1 MIQTMG
7 LTKRY
12 GKFTAVDGV
21 NLNIPAGQIYGFLGP
36 NGAGKTSTIMMLL
49 GILKPTAGSIRL
61 FGEEY
66 HPGRLDLRKRIGVV
80 PEKQPLG
87 MWSWMTAEEYLFLFA
102 DLFQVPDPGER
113 IGALL
118 EKVGLSDVRRK
129 RISEFSHGMMQKLS
143 IIRALLP
150 DPDILFLD
158 EPISGLDPFGVKQTR
173 DLILEE
179 NREGRTIF
187 ISSHILSEVEKICHR
202 VAIIFQGRLLAEDQ
216 MGSLLGGLTKER
228 EIHVDLESLPED
240 LPGAVRG
247 LPFVREAAGAGNTLV
262 VKVPKKGD
270 YRKDLSAFL
279 IGRGLVPLA
288 IQEKSLSLE
297 EAFVTITQENVQL
310 LAGMGAGSGGRS

>member
-1 MIQTMG
+1 MIQTTG

-12 GKFTAVDGV
+12 GRFTAVDGV
-21 NLNIPAGQIYGFLGP
+21 SLNIPAGQIYGFLGP

-49 GILKPTAGSIRL
+49 GVLKPTSGSIRL

-66 HPGRLDLRKRIGVV
+66 HPGRLDLRRRIGVV

-87 MWSWMTAEEYLFLFA
+87 MWSWMTAEEYLAMFA
-102 DLFQVPDPGER
+102 ELFQVPDPGER

-129 RISEFSHGMMQKLS
+129 RMAEFSHGMMQKLS

-202 VAIIFQGRLLAEDQ
+202 VAIIYQGRLLAEDQ
-216 MGSLLGGLTKER
+216 MGSLLASLTKDR

-240 LPGAVRG
+240 LAAAVRG
-247 LPFVREAAGAGNTLV
+247 LAFVREAAGAGNTLV

-270 YRKDLSAFL
+270 YRRDLSAFL

-297 EAFVTITQENVQL
+297 EAFVTITQENVRL
-310 LAGMGAGSGGRS
+310 FAGLGGRA

>member
-1 MIQTMG
+1 MIQTTG

-12 GKFTAVDGV
+12 GRFTAVDGV
-21 NLNIPAGQIYGFLGP
+21 SLNIPAGQIYGFLGP

-49 GILKPTAGSIRL
+49 GILKPTSGSIRL

-66 HPGRLDLRKRIGVV
+66 RPGRLDLRKRIGVV

-87 MWSWMTAEEYLFLFA
+87 MWSWMTAEEYLAMFA
-102 DLFQVPDPGER
+102 ELFQVPAAGQR
-113 IGALL
+113 IAQLL
-118 EKVGLSDVRRK
+118 EKVGLSGVRRK
-129 RISEFSHGMMQKLS
+129 RMAEFSHGMMQKLS

-202 VAIIFQGRLLAEDQ
+202 VAIIYRGRLLAEDQ
-216 MGSLLGGLTKER
+216 MGSLLAKDR
-228 EIHVDLESLPED
+228 EIHVDLEALPEE
-240 LPGAVRG
+240 LTRAVRG
-247 LPFVREAAGAGNTLV
+247 LPFVLEAYGRGGTLV
-262 VKVPKKGD
+262 VKVPNKGD
-270 YRKDLSAFL
+270 YRKELSAFL
-279 IGRGLVPLA
+279 IARGLVPLA

-297 EAFVTITQENVQL
+297 EAFVTITQENIGL
-310 LAGMGAGSGGRS
+310 FAGIGGRS

>member
-1 MIQTMG
+1 MIQTTG

-21 NLNIPAGQIYGFLGP
+21 SLNIPAGQIYGFLGP

-49 GILKPTAGSIRL
+49 GILRPTSGSIRL

-66 HPGRLDLRKRIGVV
+66 HPGRLDLRRRIGVV

-87 MWSWMTAEEYLFLFA
+87 MWSWMTAEEYLALFA
-102 DLFQVPDPGER
+102 ELFQVPRPGER
-113 IGALL
+113 IGQLL
-118 EKVGLSDVRRK
+118 EKVGLSEVRRK
-129 RISEFSHGMMQKLS
+129 RMAEFSHGMMQKLS

-173 DLILEE
+173 DLIMEE

-202 VAIIFQGRLLAEDQ
+202 VAIIYQGRLLAEDQ
-216 MGSLLGGLTKER
+216 MGSLLASLTKDR
-228 EIHVDLESLPED
+228 EIHVDLEKLPED
-240 LPGAVRG
+240 LAAAVRG
-247 LPFVREAAGAGNTLV
+247 LAFVREAAGSGNTLV

-270 YRKDLSAFL
+270 YRKELSAFL

-310 LAGMGAGSGGRS
+310 FAGMGGRA

>member
-1 MIQTMG
+1 MIQTSG

-21 NLNIPAGQIYGFLGP
+21 SLNIPAGQIYGFLGP

-66 HPGRLDLRKRIGVV
+66 RPGRLDLRKRIGVV

-87 MWSWMTAEEYLFLFA
+87 MWSWMTAEEYLSMFA
-102 DLFQVPDPGER
+102 ELFQVPSPRER
-113 IGALL
+113 IGSLL
-118 EKVGLSDVRRK
+118 EKVGLTAVRRK
-129 RISEFSHGMMQKLS
+129 RMAEFSHGMMQKLS

-187 ISSHILSEVEKICHR
+187 ISAHILSEVEKICHR
-202 VAIIFQGRLLAEDQ
+202 VAIIFRGRLLAEDQ
-216 MGSLLGGLTKER
+216 MGSLLAGLSKDR
-228 EIHVDLESLPED
+228 EIHVDLENVPED
-240 LPGAVRG
+240 LPAAVRSLG
-247 LPFVREAAGAGNTLV
+247 FVLEAFGRGGTLV
-262 VKVPKKGD
+262 VKVPKSGD
-270 YRKDLSAFL
+270 YRRELSQFL
-279 IGRGLVPLA
+279 IARGLVPLA
-288 IQEKSLSLE
+288 IQEKSLTLE
-297 EAFVTITQENVQL
+297 EAFVTITQENVEL
-310 LAGMGAGSGGRS
+310 FAGIGGRA

>member
-1 MIQTMG
+1 MIQTTG

-12 GKFTAVDGV
+12 GKFVAVDGV
-21 NLNIPAGQIYGFLGP
+21 SLNIPAGQIYGFLGP

-49 GILKPTAGSIRL
+49 GILKPTSGSIRL

-87 MWSWMTAEEYLFLFA
+87 MWSWMTAGEYLAMFA
-102 DLFQVPDPGER
+102 ELFQVSDAGRR
-113 IGALL
+113 IGELL

-129 RISEFSHGMMQKLS
+129 RMAEFSHGMMQKLS

-216 MGSLLGGLTKER
+216 MGSLLGSLTKER
-228 EIHVDLESLPED
+228 VIHVDLEGLPED
-240 LPGAVRG
+240 LPGAVRA
-247 LPFVREAAGAGNTLV
+247 LSFVQQADAAGNTLV

-270 YRKDLSAFL
+270 YRKELSAFL

-297 EAFVTITQENVQL
+297 EAFVTITQENVRL
-310 LAGMGAGSGGRS
+310 FAGLGGRA

>member
-1 MIQTMG
+1 MIQTTG

-12 GKFTAVDGV
+12 GKFVAVDGV
-21 NLNIPAGQIYGFLGP
+21 NLNIPPGQIYGFLGP

-49 GILKPTAGSIRL
+49 GILRPTSGSIRL
-61 FGEEY
+61 FGEQY
-66 HPGRLDLRKRIGVV
+66 HPGRLDLRRRIGVV

-87 MWSWMTAEEYLFLFA
+87 MWSWMTAEEYLVMFA
-102 DLFQVPDPGER
+102 ELFQVPDPGQR
-113 IGALL
+113 IGELL
-118 EKVGLSDVRRK
+118 EKVGLSGVRRK
-129 RISEFSHGMMQKLS
+129 RMAEFSHGMMQKLS

-202 VAIIFQGRLLAEDQ
+202 VAIIYQGRLLAEDQ
-216 MGSLLGGLTKER
+216 MDSLLGSLTKER

-240 LPGAVRG
+240 LPGAVRE
-247 LPFVREAAGAGNTLV
+247 LPFVREAGGAGSTLV

-270 YRKDLSAFL
+270 YRKELSAFL

-310 LAGMGAGSGGRS
+310 LAGLGGRA

>member
-1 MIQTMG
+1 MIQTTG

-21 NLNIPAGQIYGFLGP
+21 SLNIPAGQIYGFLGP

-49 GILKPTAGSIRL
+49 GILKPTSGSIRL

-66 HPGRLDLRKRIGVV
+66 HPGRLDLRRRIGVV

-87 MWSWMTAEEYLFLFA
+87 MWSWMTAEEYLAMFA
-102 DLFQVPDPGER
+102 ELFQVPEPGRR
-113 IGALL
+113 IGELL

-129 RISEFSHGMMQKLS
+129 RMAEFSHGMMQKLS

-202 VAIIFQGRLLAEDQ
+202 VAIIYQGRLLAEDQ
-216 MGSLLGGLTKER
+216 MGSLLAGITKER
-228 EIHVDLESLPED
+228 EIQVDLENPPDD
-240 LPGAVRG
+240 LPGAVRSLG
-247 LPFVREAAGAGNTLV
+247 FVREAAVAGNTLV

-270 YRKDLSAFL
+270 YRKELSAFL

-310 LAGMGAGSGGRS
+310 LAGMGAGSGGRA

>member
-1 MIQTMG
+1 MIQTSG

-12 GKFTAVDGV
+12 GRFTAVDGV
-21 NLNIPAGQIYGFLGP
+21 SLNIPAGQIYGFLGP

-49 GILKPTAGSIRL
+49 GIVKPTSGTIRL
-61 FGEEY
+61 FGEDY
-66 HPGRLDLRKRIGVV
+66 RPGRLDLRKRIGVV

-87 MWSWMTAEEYLFLFA
+87 MWSWMTAEEYLSMFA
-102 DLFQVPDPGER
+102 ELFQVSSPRER

-118 EKVGLSDVRRK
+118 EKVGLAEVRRK
-129 RISEFSHGMMQKLS
+129 RMAEFSHGMMQKLS

-173 DLILEE
+173 DLIMEE

-202 VAIIFQGRLLAEDQ
+202 VAIIYQGRLLAEDD
-216 MGSLLGGLTKER
+216 MKSLLSSLSKDR
-228 EIHVDLESLPED
+228 EIHIDLESVPD
-240 LPGAVRG
+240 GLPGEVRG
-247 LPFVREAAGAGNTLV
+247 LKFVLDAAQRGGTLL
-262 VKVPKKGD
+262 VKVPKSGD
-270 YRKDLSAFL
+270 YRKELSQFL

-297 EAFVTITQENVQL
+297 EAFVTITQENVQMF
-310 LAGMGAGSGGRS
+310 AGIGGRS

>member
-1 MIQTMG
+1 MIQTTG

-12 GKFTAVDGV
+12 GKFVAVDGV
-21 NLNIPAGQIYGFLGP
+21 NLNIPPGQIYGFLGP

-49 GILKPTAGSIRL
+49 GILRPTSGSIRL

-66 HPGRLDLRKRIGVV
+66 HPGRLDLRRRIGVV

-87 MWSWMTAEEYLFLFA
+87 MWSWMTAEEYLVMFA
-102 DLFQVPDPGER
+102 ELFQVPDPGQR
-113 IGALL
+113 IGELL
-118 EKVGLSDVRRK
+118 EKVGLSGVRRK
-129 RISEFSHGMMQKLS
+129 RMAEFSHGMMQKLS

-202 VAIIFQGRLLAEDQ
+202 VAIIYQGRLLAEDQ
-216 MGSLLGGLTKER
+216 MDSLLGSLTKER

-240 LPGAVRG
+240 LPGAVRE
-247 LPFVREAAGAGNTLV
+247 LPFVREAGGAGSTLV

-270 YRKDLSAFL
+270 YRKELSAFL

-310 LAGMGAGSGGRS
+310 LAGLGGRV

>member
-1 MIQTMG
+1 MIQTTG

-21 NLNIPAGQIYGFLGP
+21 SLNIPAGQIYGFLGP
-36 NGAGKTSTIMMLL
+36 NGAGKTSTILMLL

-87 MWSWMTAEEYLFLFA
+87 MWSWMTAEEYLTMFA
-102 DLFQVPDPGER
+102 ELFQVPAAAAR
-113 IGALL
+113 IGVLL
-118 EKVGLSDVRRK
+118 EKVGLAGVRRK
-129 RISEFSHGMMQKLS
+129 RMAEFSHGMMQKLS

-202 VAIIFQGRLLAEDQ
+202 VAIIYRGRLLAEDQ
-216 MGSLLGGLTKER
+216 MGSLLAGLTKDR
-228 EIHVDLESLPED
+228 EIHVDLESVPEELPA
-240 LPGAVRG
+240 AVRS
-247 LPFVREAAGAGNTLV
+247 LDFVLQAGAAGGTLV
-262 VKVPKKGD
+262 VKVPKSGD
-270 YRKDLSAFL
+270 YRRQLSAFL
-279 IGRGLVPLA
+279 IARGLVPLA
-288 IQEKSLSLE
+288 IAEKSLSLE
-297 EAFVTITQENVQL
+297 EAFVTITQENVQMF
-310 LAGMGAGSGGRS
+310 AGIGGRP

>member
-1 MIQTMG
+1 MIQTSG

-21 NLNIPAGQIYGFLGP
+21 SLNIPAGQIYGFLGP

-49 GILKPTAGSIRL
+49 GIVKPTSGSIRL
-61 FGEEY
+61 FGEDY
-66 HPGRLDLRKRIGVV
+66 RPGRLDLRKRIGVV

-87 MWSWMTAEEYLFLFA
+87 MWSWMTAEEYLSMFA
-102 DLFQVPDPGER
+102 ELFQVRSPRER
-113 IGALL
+113 IGLLL

-129 RISEFSHGMMQKLS
+129 RVAEFSHGMMQKLS

-173 DLILEE
+173 DLIMEE

-187 ISSHILSEVEKICHR
+187 ISSHILSEVEKVCHR
-202 VAIIFQGRLLAEDQ
+202 VAIIYQGRLLAEDD
-216 MGSLLGGLTKER
+216 MKSLLSSLSKDR
-228 EIHVDLESLPED
+228 EIHIDLENVPEGLPEE
-240 LPGAVRG
+240 VRG
-247 LPFVREAAGAGNTLV
+247 LKFVLEAARSGDTLL
-262 VKVPKKGD
+262 VKVPKSGD
-270 YRKDLSAFL
+270 YRKELSQFL

-297 EAFVTITQENVQL
+297 EAFVTITQENVQMF
-310 LAGMGAGSGGRS
+310 AGIGGRS

>member
-1 MIQTMG
+1 MIQTTG

-12 GKFTAVDGV
+12 GRLTAVDGV
-21 NLNIPAGQIYGFLGP
+21 SLNIPAGQIYGFLGP
-36 NGAGKTSTIMMLL
+36 NGAGKTSTILMLL
-49 GILKPTAGSIRL
+49 GILKPTSGSIRL

-87 MWSWMTAEEYLFLFA
+87 MWSWMTAEEYLSMFA
-102 DLFQVPDPGER
+102 ELFQVPDADRR
-113 IGALL
+113 ISRLL
-118 EKVGLSDVRRK
+118 ERVGLSGERRK
-129 RISEFSHGMMQKLS
+129 RMAEFSHGMTQKLS

-202 VAIIFQGRLLAEDQ
+202 VAIIYRGRLLAEDQ
-216 MGSLLGGLTKER
+216 MDGLLAGLAKDR
-228 EIHVDLESLPED
+228 EIHVDLEGLPED
-240 LPGAVRG
+240 LPAAVRS
-247 LPFVREAAGAGNTLV
+247 LPFVLEANGKGGTLV
-262 VKVPKKGD
+262 VKVARSGD
-270 YRKDLSAFL
+270 YRKELSAFL
-279 IGRGLVPLA
+279 IARGLVPLA
-288 IQEKSLSLE
+288 IQEKSLTLE
-297 EAFVTITQENVQL
+297 EAFVTITQENVGL
-310 LAGMGAGSGGRS
+310 FAGLGGRS